1 MEKTQKQLI
10 RKLNSYPSSVFNQ
23 EPILNLIKII
33 LGGDELIFSFFLQ
46 IKYSYEAIKMNSNSS
61 FKT

>member
-1 MEKTQKQLI
+1 MVKTQKKLI
-10 RKLNSYPSSVFNQ
+10 RKLKSYPSSVFNQ
-23 EPILNLIKII
+23 EHILNLIKII